1 MSLEEM
7 IHEAVQRD
15 GLCELIVR
23 VSRYA
28 DLSAAIQEPACW
40 QAVAKY
46 QGRVSGP
53 WGVGIRA
60 SPIAAAKA
68 ALESGRTGVSGTSNL
83 TQDSDGGVFG

>member
-1 MSLEEM
+1 MSLENLIREV
-7 IHEAVQRD
+7 VQRD

-28 DLSAAIQEPACW
+28 DLSAAIHEPACW
-40 QAVAKY
+40 QAIAKY

-60 SPIAAAKA
+60 SPNAAMKA
-68 ALESGRTGVSGTSNL
+68 ALENGSTGVSGTSNM
-83 TQDSDGGVFG
+83 TQDNDGGVFG